1 MRRIWWL
8 SLGIMTLFVAFTF
21 GIQLA
26 DLIYSNVIVNF
37 VPQWLQEAQIPFLG
51 SFDSIAKSATAACF
65 TFLGLFLIK
74 RGILP
79 KR

>member
-8 SLGIMTLFVAFTF
+8 SLGIITLFTAFTF

-26 DLIYSNVIVNF
+26 DLIYSNVLVNF
-37 VPQWLQEAQIPFLG
+37 VPSWLKDAQIPFLG
-51 SFDSIAKSATAACF
+51 SFDSIAKSATAALF
-65 TFLGLFLIK
+65 TFVGLLLIK

-79 KR
+79 RR